1 MPNYQNG
8 KIYAIRSPNCEKYY
22 IGSTTQLLCRR
33 MVEHRCLSHKVKSS
47 KQIIDA
53 GEAYIELIENF
64 SCNNK
69 EELRKREGEL
79 QRQFKESITNS
90 RFEDRT
96 PTEYTNEYR
105 RKHPIETAI
114 IVKKHYEKN
123 KLHIDNYKKNHYEE
137 NKEHYKEYKKEWY
150 QKNKLKRQHQ
160 QQDQ

>member
-69 EELRKREGEL
+69 EELRKRAKAKGLSMENFY
-79 QRQFKESITNS
+79 RAFDKSKITEALN
-90 RFEDRT
+90 T
-96 PTEYTNEYR
+96 IAYQGGQ
-105 RKHPIETAI
+105 
-114 IVKKHYEKN
+114 
-123 KLHIDNYKKNHYEE
+123 DNAN
-137 NKEHYKEYKKEWY
+137 N
-150 QKNKLKRQHQ
+150 LA
-160 QQDQ
+160 